1 MLCYIICGDFMNIG
15 IICEYNPFHF
25 GHIYHI
31 NKIKEM
37 YPDSNIILVL
47 SGPICQ
53 RGDLSTINKFDKAD
67 IALEF
72 GIDLVVELPFKFIQS
87 ADIFAK
93 GSIEIL
99 NKLKCEKIVFG
110 SESNDIELLTT
121 LAKTQIN
128 NKNFDKLVKEYTS
141 NGLNYPTALSK
152 SLKKLV
158 GKTVDTPND
167 ILGITYIKE
176 IIKNNYNIEPI
187 TIKRTT
193 DYNSKKIEGKISSAT
208 SIRELIK
215 ERKDYKKYVPK
226 YTHKYLNNPIFLDDY
241 FDYIKYQIV
250 INNDLTVFQDIDE
263 DLSNRIKK
271 YIDSSNN
278 LDELI
283 NNIKAKRYTYNKIK
297 RILTHILFNI
307 KKEDINNK
315 LEYIRILGFNKKGKN
330 ILNKVK
336 KEIDIPILTN
346 YDNKYLS
353 KDLEITKIL
362 SLNHNIKNKTEYIK
376 KEYKQKPIMR

>member
-128 NKNFDKLVKEYTS
+128 NKEFDKLVKEYTS

-176 IIKNNYNIEPI
+176 IIKNNYNIKPI

-193 DYNSKKIEGKISSAT
+193 DYNSKEIEGKISSAT

-226 YTHKYLNNPIFLDDY
+226 YTHKYLDNPIFLDDY
-241 FDYIKYQIV
+241 FDYIKYQII

-362 SLNHNIKNKTEYIK
+362 SLNHNIKNKTEYIE

>member
-1 MLCYIICGDFMNIG
+1 MNIG

-37 YPDSNIILVL
+37 YPDSNIILIL
-47 SGPICQ
+47 SGNICQ
-53 RGDLSTINKFDKAD
+53 RGDLSIINKFDKANV
-67 IALEF
+67 ALNYV
-72 GIDLVVELPFKFIQS
+72 DLVVELPLKFIQS

-110 SESNDIELLTT
+110 SESNNIELLTT

-128 NKNFDKLVKEYTS
+128 NNRFDKLVKEYAS

-152 SLKKLV
+152 SLKDLT
-158 GKTVDTPND
+158 GKTIDTPND

-193 DYNSKKIEGKISSAT
+193 DYNSKEIEGKITSAA

-215 ERKDYKKYVPK
+215 ENKDFKEYIPK
-226 YTHKYLNNPIFLDDY
+226 EEYKYLNNPIFLEDY
-241 FDYIKYQIV
+241 FDYLKYQII
-250 INNDLTVFQDIDE
+250 INNDLTIFQDIDE
-263 DLSNRIKK
+263 DLSNRINK

-283 NNIKAKRYTYNKIK
+283 NNIKTKRYTYNKIK
-297 RILTHILFNI
+297 RILSYILFNI
-307 KKEDINNK
+307 KKEDINSK
-315 LEYIRILGFNKKGKN
+315 LDYIRILGFNKKGKE
-330 ILNKVK
+330 ILNNIK

-362 SLNHNIKNKTEYIK
+362 SLNSKIKNKTEYIER
-376 KEYKQKPIMR
+376 EYKQRPIIK

>member
-1 MLCYIICGDFMNIG
+1 MNIG
-15 IICEYNPFHF
+15 IICEYNPFHY

-47 SGPICQ
+47 SGPICE

-67 IALEF
+67 IALNYV
-72 GIDLVVELPFKFIQS
+72 DLVIELPLKFIQS

-128 NKNFDKLVKEYTS
+128 NKEFDELVKEYAS

-152 SLKKLV
+152 SLKDLT
-158 GKTVDTPND
+158 GKTIDTPND
-167 ILGITYIKE
+167 MLGITYIKE

-193 DYNSKKIEGKISSAT
+193 DYNSKEIEGKITSAN

-215 ERKDYKKYVPK
+215 ENKDLKEYIPK
-226 YTHKYLNNPIFLDDY
+226 EEYKYLNNPIFLEDY
-241 FDYIKYQIV
+241 FDYLKYQII
-250 INNDLTVFQDIDE
+250 INKDLTIFQDIDE
-263 DLSNRIKK
+263 DLSNRINK
-271 YIDSSNN
+271 YIASSNN

-283 NNIKAKRYTYNKIK
+283 NNIKTKRYTYNKIK
-297 RILTHILFNI
+297 RILTYILFNI

-315 LEYIRILGFNKKGKN
+315 LDYIRVLGFNKRGKD

-336 KEIDIPILTN
+336 KEIDILILTN
-346 YDNKYLS
+346 YDNKYLN

-362 SLNHNIKNKTEYIK
+362 SLNPKIKNKTEYIER
-376 KEYKQKPIMR
+376 EYKQKPIIR

>member
-15 IICEYNPFHF
+15 IICEYNPFHY

-67 IALEF
+67 IAFEF

-241 FDYIKYQIV
+241 FDYIKYQII
-250 INNDLTVFQDIDE
+250 INEDLTVFQDIDE

-271 YIDSSNN
+271 YINSSNN

-283 NNIKAKRYTYNKIK
+283 NNIKTKRYTYNKIK
-297 RILTHILFNI
+297 RILTYILFNI

-315 LEYIRILGFNKKGKN
+315 LEYIRILGFNKKGKE

-336 KEIDIPILTN
+336 KEIDIPLLTN
-346 YDNKYLS
+346 YDNKYLN

-362 SLNHNIKNKTEYIK
+362 SLNSNIKNKTEYIE

>member
-1 MLCYIICGDFMNIG
+1 MNFG

-37 YPDSNIILVL
+37 YPDSNIILIL
-47 SGPICQ
+47 SGNICQ
-53 RGDLSTINKFDKAD
+53 RGDLSIINKFDKAD
-67 IALEF
+67 IALNYV
-72 GIDLVVELPFKFIQS
+72 DLVVELPFKFIQS

-110 SESNDIELLTT
+110 SESNNLELLTT

-128 NKNFDKLVKEYTS
+128 NKKFDKLVKEYAS
-141 NGLNYPTALSK
+141 NGLNYPTALSR
-152 SLKKLV
+152 SLKDLT
-158 GKTVDTPND
+158 GKTIDTPND

-176 IIKNNYNIEPI
+176 ILKNNYNIDPI

-193 DYNSKKIEGKISSAT
+193 DYNSKEIEGKITSAN

-215 ERKDYKKYVPK
+215 EKKDFKEYIPREEY
-226 YTHKYLNNPIFLDDY
+226 KYLNNPIFLDDY
-241 FDYIKYQIV
+241 FDYLKYQII
-250 INNDLTVFQDIDE
+250 INKDLTIFQDIDE
-263 DLSNRIKK
+263 DLSNRINK

-283 NNIKAKRYTYNKIK
+283 NNIKTKRYTYNKIK
-297 RILTHILFNI
+297 RILSYILFNI

-315 LEYIRILGFNKKGKN
+315 LEYIRILGFNKKGKD

-346 YDNKYLS
+346 YDDKYLN

-362 SLNHNIKNKTEYIK
+362 SLNPKIKNKTKYIER
-376 KEYKQKPIMR
+376 EYKQKPIIR